1 MTLLKKSDLTD
12 ANNTSSTMLSNLVN
26 DQNDAQELIN
36 AINDFVS
43 SSTSQLK
50 GEAYD
55 AVRAH
60 METYIPIL
68 QMRMKVASS
77 LMDAIQSANNTMI
90 DYMEDETVL
99 NTDELDSLHSQY
111 NNYTNAAQKS
121 LNSANAYVTKEAKSQ
136 AMQEYEQNAAAAR
149 KITKKIQLI
158 ENLVAKDNATY
169 NQLATVEA
177 ELTTYKNTISDI
189 DTIRFTTN

>member
-12 ANNTSSTMLSNLVN
+12 ANNTSSTMLNNLIS
-26 DQNDAQELIN
+26 DQEDAQELIN
-36 AINDFVS
+36 AINEFIS

-68 QMRMKVASS
+68 QMRIKVASS
-77 LMDAIQSANNTMI
+77 LVEAIQSANNTMI

-99 NTDELDSLHSQY
+99 NTDDLESLYSEY
-111 NNYTNAAQKS
+111 NSYSNAAQKC
-121 LNSANAYVTKEAKSQ
+121 LNSANAYVTQEAKSQ
-136 AMQEYEQNAAAAR
+136 AMNEYAQYASAAR
-149 KITKKIQLI
+149 KINKKIQLL
-158 ENLVAKDNATY
+158 ECLANKDNATY
-169 NQLATVEA
+169 NELCGVEA
-177 ELTTYKNTISDI
+177 ELTAYKNAISDI
-189 DTIRFTTN
+189 DTIRYTTK